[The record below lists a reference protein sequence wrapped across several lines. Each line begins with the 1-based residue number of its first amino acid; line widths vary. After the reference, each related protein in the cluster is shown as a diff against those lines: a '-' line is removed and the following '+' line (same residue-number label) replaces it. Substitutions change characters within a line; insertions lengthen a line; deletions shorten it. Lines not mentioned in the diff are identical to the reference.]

1 MSYTN
6 QVNWLPNQGWD
17 SRIHIAANGDLVN
30 VFVVITQRY
39 IIIVDTLLNAT
50 TAQALMDFAQPHL
63 TGRQLLVINTH
74 ADWDHAWGNQ
84 LFAGANAPY
93 PAPIIAHVACAA
105 RFDLPETRAL
115 LEQFQLEQPAIFGD
129 VLLTKP
135 TLTFTEELTIDG
147 GDLTLHL
154 FYTPGHTADHI
165 AIYIPE
171 ISTLFAGD
179 AAELPFPFA
188 DSPTTLPDLRAS
200 LALLDD
206 VNANTVLY
214 CHASPTIGPQLIRD
228 NRAYFDA
235 LEAAS
240 RAALARG
247 LDPAQIPNTELA
259 AALGCDYAAVTPM
272 GGAWDEVSPANR
284 TEGHVEQLRMMLT
297 WVAHNSPYRF
307 SQDS

>member
-6 QVNWLPNQGWD
+6 QVTWLPNQGWD

-39 IIIVDTLLNAT
+39 VVLVDTLLNAT
-50 TAQALMDFAQPHL
+50 TAQALVDFAQPHL

-84 LFAGANAPY
+84 LFAGLNASC
-93 PAPIIAHVACAA
+93 PAPIIAHAACAA
-105 RFDLPETRAL
+105 RFDLPETHL
-115 LEQFQLEQPAIFGD
+115 LLQQFQREQPAIFGD
-129 VLLTKP
+129 VILTKP
-135 TLTFTEELTIDG
+135 TLTYTGKLTIDG

-154 FYTPGHTADHI
+154 FHTPGHTADHV

-188 DSPTTLPDLRAS
+188 EGATTLPDLRAS
-200 LALLDD
+200 LASLDD
-206 VNANTVLY
+206 ISANTVLY
-214 CHASPTIGPQLIRD
+214 CHAPPTIGPQLIRN

-247 LDPAQIPNTELA
+247 LDPARIPDAELA
-259 AALGCDYAAVTPM
+259 VAVGCDYAAVTPT
-272 GGAWDEVSPANR
+272 GGAWDDVSPANR
-284 TEGHVEQLRMMLT
+284 TEGHAQQLRMMLT
-297 WVAHNSPYRF
+297 WVAQNSTSPP
-307 SQDS
+307 